1 MKKDDYIEK
10 DEQKEGTAPGHCM
23 FCGQTYSVGDSVAG
37 MTQEQL
43 DEEAT
48 KKCFCSEAKSYVR
61 KNERRKKVDNYL
73 KEVFLGEKVQGTIKQ
88 LIESAY
94 KLAVSSTKS
103 MTGHLLGAA
112 GGVEAAATV
121 LAIANGIIPPTINY
135 RTPDPDCDLDIV
147 PNEARK
153 AEINVG
159 ISDNLGFGGHNAALV
174 FKKV

>member
-1 MKKDDYIEK
+1 MKKDDYIGK

-88 LIESAY
+88 LIESIEGY
-94 KLAVSSTKS
+94 EIEK
-103 MTGHLLGAA
+103 
-112 GGVEAAATV
+112 AT
-121 LAIANGIIPPTINY
+121 IKTTDGWNTTIYLDKDNY
-135 RTPDPDCDLDIV
+135 LNIK
-147 PNEARK
+147 RK
-153 AEINVG
+153 ATKAGKE
-159 ISDNLGFGGHNAALV
+159 LKA
-174 FKKV
+174 